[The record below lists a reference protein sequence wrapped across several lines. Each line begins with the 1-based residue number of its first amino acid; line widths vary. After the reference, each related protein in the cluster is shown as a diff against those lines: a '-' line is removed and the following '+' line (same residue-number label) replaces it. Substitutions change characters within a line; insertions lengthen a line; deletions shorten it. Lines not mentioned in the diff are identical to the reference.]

1 MLHGAVRP
9 DGSSQDGLLV
19 FATTTQLEKGH
30 EAPISIMDWRSW
42 KLTRK
47 VRSSLAAES
56 QAAADAVDSLNFVR
70 LVFAECLSADGID
83 LRKIDEIHQLSPPAL
98 LITDCKS
105 LYDALEK
112 NESITLGLAEKRTS
126 IEVQATKQQLRSTL
140 ITTKWVNSDRQIA
153 DVLTKVN
160 TNPHDLIALM
170 KTGHWKIVWDKNF
183 VSAKNI
189 RKQNRAKFFKNTT
202 RHSNSPSTSTRTTT
216 PFQTMWS

>member
-1 MLHGAVRP
+1 MTHL
-9 DGSSQDGLLV
+9 
-19 FATTTQLEKGH
+19 K
-30 EAPISIMDWRSW
+30 
-42 KLTRK
+42 
-47 VRSSLAAES
+47 
-56 QAAADAVDSLNFVR
+56 
-70 LVFAECLSADGID
+70 
-83 LRKIDEIHQLSPPAL
+83 
-98 LITDCKS
+98 
-105 LYDALEK
+105 K

-189 RKQNRAKFFKNTT
+189 RKQNRANFFKNAQEQ
-202 RHSNSPSTSTRTTT
+202 SPSRSTSTSSTRSSSTS
-216 PFQTMWS
+216 PSKKNKENNQKQSNKKQPQPKQPQPQQQKQSQAQIYQLA